1 MLKTAKTLVAAFGL
15 FLAPTLIAG
24 GISAPPPPPKSS
36 TCTAAVPCK
45 TPEPGAVPEL
55 VLSLAGIGA
64 GYTLLCRKRKPVQ

>member
-1 MLKTAKTLVAAFGL
+1 MLKTANTLLAAFGL

-24 GISAPPPPPKSS
+24 GISAPAPKS

-45 TPEPGAVPEL
+45 TPEPGPVPEL

-64 GYTLLCRKRKPVQ
+64 GYTLLCWKRKPVQ